1 MFSDCDDRARQG
13 LPSGTGV
20 DLSKNFF
27 LGGGQNIGREMVA
40 ITDGVSRLLGGH
52 VSGLF
57 PQVYA

>member
-20 DLSKNFF
+20 DLSKKIFW
-27 LGGGQNIGREMVA
+27 GGQNIGREMVA
-40 ITDGVSRLLGGH
+40 ITDGVSRLFGGH